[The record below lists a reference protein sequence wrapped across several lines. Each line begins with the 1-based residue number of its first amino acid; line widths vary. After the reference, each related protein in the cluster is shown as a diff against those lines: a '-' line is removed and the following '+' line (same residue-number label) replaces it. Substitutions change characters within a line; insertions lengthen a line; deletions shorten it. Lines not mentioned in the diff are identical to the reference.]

1 MTKQI
6 FFAVLLVIG
15 MIPPG
20 TASELVTFKGSGQE
34 TLKGKLSKPE
44 GKETFPGLI
53 LLPGFNFMDKY
64 YDVWSERLAGW
75 GYVTLQLNGVGP
87 RGQSSLSAPPSQRA
101 QDVCYAK
108 GYLSGLPFVDPK
120 RIGVIGWSQRGSST
134 LAALC
139 TTFLPGQPE
148 DPLRAV
154 VTFYPYCFRSLTGLE
169 FPLLILIGELD
180 NLSPVATCL
189 ERMPQKKTRHEVI
202 LKVYPGANHC
212 FDVEGVNREYMGH
225 RLQYNPAAAADSII
239 QVKAFLTKHMK

>member
-6 FFAVLLVIG
+6 FLSVLLVIG
-15 MIPPG
+15 MIASA

-34 TLKGKLSKPE
+34 ILAGKLTKPG
-44 GKETFPGLI
+44 GKEPFPSLI

-64 YDVWSERLAGW
+64 YDLWVERLAGW

-87 RGQSSLSAPPSQRA
+87 RGQSSLSDPPSQRA

-108 GYLSGLPFVDPK
+108 AYLSGLPFVDPK

-154 VTFYPYCFRSLTGLE
+154 VTFYPYCFRSLTGFD

-189 ERMPQKKTRHEVI
+189 ERMPKKKTRHEVI
-202 LKVYPGANHC
+202 LKVYPGAYHC

-225 RLQYNPAAAADSII
+225 RLHYNPVAAADSIL
-239 QVKAFLTKHMK
+239 QVKTFLSKHMK